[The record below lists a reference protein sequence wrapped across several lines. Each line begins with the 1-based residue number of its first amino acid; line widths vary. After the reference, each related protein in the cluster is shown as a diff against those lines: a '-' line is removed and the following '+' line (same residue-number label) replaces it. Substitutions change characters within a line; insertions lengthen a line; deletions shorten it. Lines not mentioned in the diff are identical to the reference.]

1 MRKSNQVILAA
12 AVAAVSIVRSP
23 AHAATSYTWAD
34 LGGGTQN
41 WTDSSQWTPSG
52 SPAGAAGA
60 GDSAN
65 LNVGLTANLLVNI
78 PSGGYYVKNL
88 ALGSTAAAVTTD
100 VGNSNSGGGT
110 LFLDGGNPGGGIY
123 ADISSLGVAGNTNII
138 SAPIELDQNGASSQT
153 LTENGTGFTG
163 TDGDYDFG
171 ATGSVSS
178 STLGPVT
185 TTLAASVVIDHS
197 STNSLILDG
206 PISQAAGVSTA
217 ICNLMTN
224 GQTLT
229 INGGISITNATST
242 VAQAFTMTGSSLS
255 TTIVNGVIADGQV
268 GDSDIS
274 YGYSNP
280 TKTTVYPAISPTID
294 INGTNTYTGI
304 TTLNMATL
312 LIGNNQAFGV
322 QAAGTT
328 PGNQGELRMG
338 GSANEFG
345 YNLES
350 ANDSITIA
358 NGVDVSEYLTIEGSH
373 SITFTGYFYQTVA
386 RELVNLLPAG
396 KTLTMD
402 GEIYCQSA
410 TQASP
415 GRTWIFDGSGMTV
428 VNGSI
433 HNSYADDTIIS
444 SPIVKNGTGVVLL
457 NGTAGT
463 YNGTTTVNGGLLE
476 FATPG
481 SYGFQ
486 SGGSTGTSSITVNA
500 GGAVALDSNAGG
512 TAGSTDSTFLSLIAS
527 TSTGALALSSLDS
540 TANLDFTSGA
550 LASRNGMSVGANNA
564 GVTYSGTITPA
575 NSTYRLGGGGTLTLS
590 NGSGNALTGAS
601 NSLVVTNGGAVAVQG
616 SNNYGGTTTIQG
628 LYVGSDQANAA
639 SNTYVNSQGLGGA
652 FEPAFLS
659 VNQLALGGSASGIG
673 DSSNAA
679 TNLVINGGTFQYTG
693 SGSTT
698 DRLFSMNPLGATL
711 DASGT
716 GAVDFTN
723 TGAIFQIDQQA
734 FSTGNENSH
743 TATPFNFIPA
753 ATAGSTNNLAVG
765 MTVNDPS
772 NTVPAGTIITQVTPG
787 GFYVNNPV
795 NSFPAESITLGN
807 QNRTLTLTGTS
818 TALNTLTPAITNS
831 TLGTVSVTKTGSGTW
846 VLAGNNTYTG
856 GTSVSAGDLVIAA
869 ADSLPTN
876 GHSVAISSTG
886 KVQLADNITA
896 GTPYG
901 TSNVVFTALSIT
913 GNGALDIG
921 NNRVIIDYSSPAT
934 DPIASI
940 AAWIH
945 NGFYGLP
952 GPAITSSDI
961 AADDAISGH
970 SYGIGYA
977 DGADGA
983 IAGLPSGEIEIMFT
997 LLGDANLDG
1006 TVNSEDF
1013 TPFSTNL
1020 GLNGGWDKG
1029 DFNYDGTINAEDF
1042 TPFSSNLN
1050 QSASLAAAAGSL
1062 VAADG
1067 ISLAN
1072 VPEPASL
1079 GLLALAGVGI
1089 LNRRRR
1095 RDVR

>member
-1 MRKSNQVILAA
+1 MPI
-12 AVAAVSIVRSP
+12 SP
-23 AHAATSYTWAD
+23 ASV
-34 LGGGTQN
+34 
-41 WTDSSQWTPSG
+41 
-52 SPAGAAGA
+52 SPAT
-60 GDSAN
+60 
-65 LNVGLTANLLVNI
+65 LT
-78 PSGGYYVKNL
+78 S
-88 ALGSTAAAVTTD
+88 
-100 VGNSNSGGGT
+100 
-110 LFLDGGNPGGGIY
+110 F
-123 ADISSLGVAGNTNII
+123 
-138 SAPIELDQNGASSQT
+138 SAPIVLDQNGASSQT
-153 LTENGTGFTG
+153 LNTYGG
-163 TDGDYDFG
+163 TDGNYDFNANGSISSG
-171 ATGSVSS
+171 A
-178 STLGPVT
+178 LGPLT
-185 TTLAASVVIDHS
+185 TALAASVIIDPS
-197 STNSLILDG
+197 STNSLTLNG

-224 GQTLT
+224 GPTLT
-229 INGGISITNATST
+229 INGGISITNASST

-268 GDSDIS
+268 GDSDVS

-280 TKTTVYPAISPTID
+280 TKTTVYPAVTPTFD

-350 ANDSITIA
+350 ANDSIAIN
-358 NGVDVSEYLTIEGSH
+358 NGIDVSELLTIEGSH
-373 SITFTGYFYQTVA
+373 SITFNGYVYQTVS

-396 KTLTMD
+396 KTLTIN
-402 GEIYCQSA
+402 GEIYCQST
-410 TQASP
+410 TQ
-415 GRTWIFDGSGMTV
+415 GRTWTFDGSGMTV
-428 VNGSI
+428 VNGGI
-433 HNSYADDTIIS
+433 HNSYADDAVYNEPII
-444 SPIVKNGTGVVLL
+444 KNGTGAVLL
-457 NGTAGT
+457 DGTDGT
-463 YNGTTTVNGGLLE
+463 YSGTTTVNGGLLE

-486 SGGSTGTSSITVNA
+486 SGGSTGTSAITVNA

-512 TAGSTDSTFLSLIAS
+512 TAGSTDSTFLSLISS

-575 NSTYRLGGGGTLTLS
+575 NNTYRLGGGGRLTLS
-590 NGSGNALTGAS
+590 NGSGNALTGTS

-616 SNNYGGTTTIQG
+616 SNNYGGTTTVQG
-628 LYVGSDQANAA
+628 LYIGTDQADAA

-659 VNQLALGGSASGIG
+659 VNQLANGGSASGIG

-693 SGSTT
+693 SGSST
-698 DRLFSMNPLGATL
+698 DRLFSMNPMGATL
-711 DASGT
+711 DASGA

-723 TGAIFQIDQQA
+723 TAAIVQIDQQA
-734 FSTGNENSH
+734 FSTGTESSH
-743 TATPFNFIPA
+743 IGTPFNFIPA
-753 ATAGSTNNLAVG
+753 ATTGSTNNLAVG

-772 NTVPAGTIITQVTPG
+772 NTVPAGTIITQITPA

-795 NSFPAESITLGN
+795 NTFSAESITLGN

-831 TLGTVSVTKTGSGTW
+831 TLGTVSVSKTGSGTW

-876 GHSVAISSTG
+876 GYSVAISSTG

-896 GTPYG
+896 GTPLG
-901 TSNVVFTALSIT
+901 TSNVTFTSLSIT
-913 GNGALDIG
+913 DNGALDIG

-961 AADDAISGH
+961 TADDAASGH

-983 IAGLPSGEIEIMFT
+983 VAGLPSGEIEIMFT

-1006 TVNSEDF
+1006 TVNTEDF

-1020 GLNGGWDKG
+1020 GHNGRWDQG
-1029 DFNYDGTINAEDF
+1029 DFNYDGTVNAEDF

-1067 ISLAN
+1067 ISVAN

-1079 GLLALAGVGI
+1079 GLLALAGVSI

-1095 RDVR
+1095 RGVR